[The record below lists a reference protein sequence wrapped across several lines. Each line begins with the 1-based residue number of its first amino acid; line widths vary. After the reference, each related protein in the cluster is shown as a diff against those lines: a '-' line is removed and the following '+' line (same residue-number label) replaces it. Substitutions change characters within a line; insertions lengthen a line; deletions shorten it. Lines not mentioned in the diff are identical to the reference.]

1 MSVMLSRKKA
11 LICVLEDNEKF
22 RQNRYECFV
31 GRDSSGRQVRYN
43 FNDPNV
49 LKYEAKEKDG
59 KWEISE
65 AQDYG
70 KVQVVFGEL
79 VFGTKEEKETKIRK
93 GE

>member
-1 MSVMLSRKKA
+1 MLSRRKA
-11 LICVLEDNEKF
+11 LICILEDDERF

-49 LKYEAKEKDG
+49 LKYEVRSRDG
-59 KWEISE
+59 KWETKE

-70 KVQVVFGEL
+70 KVQVVLNEL
-79 VFGTKEEKETKIRK
+79 ILKEKEEKETKIRK